1 MTPKEAIRNIIS
13 NTCRIDGAY
22 YYAARKSGVG
32 ENELNMLYILD
43 DGSEHSQHQLSLEL
57 MMPKTTVNTIVK
69 SLLAKGLVTISQGKE
84 KSIRLTD
91 KGKQETSV
99 LLAPIYEA
107 EERAM
112 EKVLESYDESFIK
125 AFDHLS
131 AVLCE
136 ELGKI
141 GR

>member
-125 AFDHLS
+125 AFDYLS